1 MFFSLKKKKIKYS
14 LVILMSSLVIG
25 TIFVMFDDKDTID
38 EADLESDKFVSQV
51 TADFEMNIKMITHYI
66 VGEDVIENKTEQVK
80 SLDEL
85 ISNYSDW
92 QMIDVSD
99 NRIIFEREIED
110 LSPECKNGTYFS
122 INPEGY
128 LILFSGD
135 VTNRSDEDKIIETFF
150 RIDIQKL
157 EGSLPVEP
165 IKELYEGI
173 PIKDSA
179 EFNSVLSTFSEF
191 TIE

>member
-1 MFFSLKKKKIKYS
+1 
-14 LVILMSSLVIG
+14 MSSLVIG

-135 VTNRSDEDKIIETFF
+135 VTNRSDEDKIIETF
-150 RIDIQKL
+150 L
-157 EGSLPVEP
+157 E
-165 IKELYEGI
+165 
-173 PIKDSA
+173 
-179 EFNSVLSTFSEF
+179 
-191 TIE
+191 